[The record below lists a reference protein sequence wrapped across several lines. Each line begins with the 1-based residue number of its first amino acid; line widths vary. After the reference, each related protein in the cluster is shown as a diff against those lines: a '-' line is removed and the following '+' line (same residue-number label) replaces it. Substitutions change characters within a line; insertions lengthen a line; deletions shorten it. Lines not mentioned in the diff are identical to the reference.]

1 MMDDRNV
8 PPNELQK
15 AEQAAAPIHDPAAD
29 TRLVPAAIGIDNT
42 APISF

>member
-15 AEQAAAPIHDPAAD
+15 AEQAAAPTHEPAAD
-29 TRLVPAAIGIDNT
+29 AMLDPAVIGKDNT
-42 APISF
+42 APILC